1 MLILASSSATRKGLL
16 AATGLRFGT
25 SPAQIDERAVERE
38 LLGKGGGPRDV
49 AESLAIAKAREVSS
63 RMEEALVIGADQVL
77 ALGDSLFHKPVDRAE
92 ALRHLELLAGRT
104 HQLHA
109 GLALVR
115 GGEILWS
122 HVETASLTMRESS
135 EAEREAVLALEGD
148 AVLGSVGGYR
158 LEGPSIRLF
167 ESIDGDYFTILGL
180 PVLPLLAALRQVA
193 PDLLETKP

>member
-1 MLILASSSATRKGLL
+1 M
-16 AATGLRFGT
+16 
-25 SPAQIDERAVERE
+25 ERE